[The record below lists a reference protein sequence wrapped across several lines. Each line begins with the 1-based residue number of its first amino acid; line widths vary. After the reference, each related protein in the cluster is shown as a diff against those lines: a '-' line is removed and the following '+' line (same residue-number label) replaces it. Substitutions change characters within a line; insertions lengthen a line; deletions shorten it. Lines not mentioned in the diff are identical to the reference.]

1 MSKLKPDVE
10 WVYSPKWWSTE
21 YGLLNLAGKWAVVK
35 KHRPFDDDFDVI
47 TEWVDE
53 RKTAIGFLKLLME
66 NES

>member
-1 MSKLKPDVE
+1 MSKLKEVE
-10 WVYSPKWWSTE
+10 WIYNPKWWSTE

-66 NES
+66 E

>member
-1 MSKLKPDVE
+1 MSKLKPEVE
-10 WVYSPKWWSTE
+10 WIYNPKWWSTE

-53 RKTAIGFLKLLME
+53 RKTAIGFLKLLLE
-66 NES
+66 DES